1 MNNPINLG
9 RKTQPQEAKDAFLKE
24 VTEKGNRG
32 EIENAPRNREELV
45 RALQEDVNAMLGD
58 VEITDRKFLG
68 LIRLRDKVR
77 EDQVV
82 ITYDNVEIGY
92 FENTPK
98 GQRQLVRFLFDLYEF
113 AKDAEKEEIIKSV
126 RDTLTDMS
134 FNADLVELEG
144 EIRRRRP

>member
-24 VTEKGNRG
+24 VTEKGNRR

-68 LIRLRDKVR
+68 LRLRDKVR
-77 EDQVV
+77 ENKVV

-92 FENTPK
+92 FESTPK

-126 RDTLTDMS
+126 RNKLTDMS

-144 EIRRRRP
+144 EIGRRRP